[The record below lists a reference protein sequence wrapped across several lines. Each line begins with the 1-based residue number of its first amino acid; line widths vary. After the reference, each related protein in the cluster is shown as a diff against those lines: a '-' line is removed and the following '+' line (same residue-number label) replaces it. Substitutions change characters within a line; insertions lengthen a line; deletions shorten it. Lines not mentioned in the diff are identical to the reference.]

1 MSAEQASAGAPK
13 RKSIPKGQLLIKG
26 RWRDASTG
34 DTMPTSDPTTEEKI
48 TSVAKA
54 SLSDADEAVRAASEA
69 FEQGYWAR
77 LHHEARAK
85 ILFKIADLL
94 DQRAEDFAIREAMDM
109 GMPYHDFRDTIMPQC
124 SGLFRFFGGLAMQM
138 SGGYRQSYEP
148 EIRILT
154 RREALGVVACI
165 TPFNFPLVLTCSKV
179 APALASGN
187 TIVHKPASDTPLT
200 ALALAQVML
209 DAGVPEGVY
218 NLITGPGGTLGDALV
233 KHPLVD
239 KIAFTGSTTVG
250 QGIIRNSAETLKH
263 TTMELG
269 GKSPNI
275 VFADANIDIAV
286 QTAFWAIFWNKG
298 EVCVAGSRLMV
309 ERPVYDEVVEKLA
322 TMAKNAVLGDPLDL
336 NTQIG
341 PMASKAE
348 YDKVL
353 GYIESGKEST
363 AKLVAGG
370 GTSKING
377 KGLFIKPT
385 VFANASNDLKIS
397 REEIF
402 GPVLPVIPF
411 ETEQEAIEIANDTPY
426 GLASGIQTGNL
437 GRALRVADKIKAG
450 TVWINTWHKYHPN
463 GPFGG
468 FKMSG
473 YGREQGAEA
482 LESYTQYK
490 TVWANIA

>member
-1 MSAEQASAGAPK
+1 
-13 RKSIPKGQLLIKG
+13 
-26 RWRDASTG
+26 
-34 DTMPTSDPTTEEKI
+34 MPTSDPTTEEKI

-154 RREALGVVACI
+154 RREPLGVVACI

-377 KGLFIKPT
+377 KGLFIEPT